1 MLRLISRTAAVMA
14 LLLVWTAPPANA
26 AGDQAGAEAFMADLG
41 EGVISTLRTDPTFDQ
56 ALGDFRP
63 LFTRSFDMPVIGR
76 FVLGPNW
83 RRATEAQQVRFIELF
98 TEWVVRTYTRRFHD
112 YTGETFEVQ
121 GSRTDGDSDVIVST
135 RINRGGGAPSV
146 AVDWRVRD
154 YGGGSFQILDVVIE
168 GVSQGATQRNEYAS
182 IIQRNGGSIDALLST
197 LQNAVGG

>member
-1 MLRLISRTAAVMA
+1 MLRQTSRIAA
-14 LLLVWTAPPANA
+14 LLALILVWAAPPANA

-41 EGVISTLRTDPTFDQ
+41 EGVISTLRSDPSFDQ

-63 LFTRSFDMPVIGR
+63 LFTESFDMPVIGR

-83 RRATEAQQVRFIELF
+83 RRATEQQQVRFIELF
-98 TEWVVRTYTRRFHD
+98 TEWVVRTYTRRFLE
-112 YTGETFEVQ
+112 YTGETFEVL
-121 GSRTDGDSDVIVST
+121 GSRTDGDSDVIVNT
-135 RINRGGGAPSV
+135 RINRGGGAPPV

-154 YGGGSFQILDVVIE
+154 YGGSFQILDVIIE

-182 IIQRNGGSIDALLST
+182 IIQRNGGSIDALLTT